1 MAKSSIRILNYSPII
16 LVLRIL
22 AILVLYSI
30 SRVHFYWS
38 NQSFF
43 GGLDFEQMMLIF
55 KGGFRFDVV
64 SVLYINLIY
73 ILINLF
79 PGNHHKSPLFRR
91 ISDVLFFVT
100 NAVGLLANCID
111 STYYQFNLRRSTFT
125 SLIELKD
132 MNNLG
137 ELFSSFFLRYW
148 QVWMVWVLFW
158 GALYFIIRFLRPTD
172 SFESKH
178 IQFDFAFL
186 SIFVIMAGIRGGDL
200 SHSTRPLGLNHAGE
214 YVRKADQVA
223 LVFNTP
229 FTIFKTLGKQ
239 RLERLKYFDSIHKL
253 EKVFNPV
260 YLPGTLNTF
269 KPLNVVI
276 FVIES
281 YSEEASGI
289 VNNNKNTGDFTPFL
303 DSLRL
308 HSLYSEQSIANGKKS
323 IEALPAIWCGIPSL
337 KQPFVLSPFSSN
349 TLNSLPSL
357 LKQKGYHTSFF
368 HGAPNGSMGFK
379 SFANLMGIDHY
390 YGKDQYPNEM
400 DYDGIWGIWDEE
412 FLLFME
418 KQVAGFPQP
427 FFSTVFTLSSHDPFK
442 IPQRYKGKFKR
453 GPHPIYETLSYTD
466 MAIRKFFERAK
477 NKPWFNNTLFVF
489 SGDHTSS
496 HASLPEF
503 SNSVGRF
510 RVPIFFY
517 LPHNSNFSKTT
528 KNIQQID
535 VMPSVLGYLN
545 YPKPFLSFG
554 KNIFDAKGNNF
565 AINHYGEFQWY
576 SDKYVMQFE
585 GDKPKGLFNF
595 VQDSDLK
602 NNLLHREINISKKME
617 KDFKAFL
624 QQYQNRMIDNELT
637 VQ

>member
-30 SRVHFYWS
+30 SRAHFYWS

-73 ILINLF
+73 ILINIF
-79 PGNHHKSPLFRR
+79 PGHHHKSRLFHR
-91 ISDVLFFVT
+91 ISNVLFFVT
-100 NAVGLLANCID
+100 NAIGLLANCID

-125 SLIELKD
+125 SLIELSD
-132 MNNLG
+132 MNNLP
-137 ELFSSFFLRYW
+137 ELFTSFFVRYW
-148 QVWMVWVLFW
+148 QVWVVWVLFW
-158 GALYFIIRFLRPTD
+158 GALYFIIRYLRPID

-178 IQFDFAFL
+178 SQFDFAFL
-186 SIFVIMAGIRGGDL
+186 SVFVIMVGVRGGDL

-239 RLERLKYFDSIHKL
+239 RAERLKYFDSIHKL

-260 YLPGTLNTF
+260 YLPDTLNTF
-269 KPLNVVI
+269 KPLNIVI

-289 VNNNKNTGDFTPFL
+289 VNSDKNTGDFTPFL

-337 KQPFVLSPFSSN
+337 KQPFVLSPFSGN

-466 MAIRKFFERAK
+466 MAIRKFFEKAK